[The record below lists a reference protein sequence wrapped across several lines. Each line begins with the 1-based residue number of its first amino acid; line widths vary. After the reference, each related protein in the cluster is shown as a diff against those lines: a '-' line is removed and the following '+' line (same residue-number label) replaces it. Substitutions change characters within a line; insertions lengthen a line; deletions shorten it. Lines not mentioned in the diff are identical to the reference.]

1 MRGPRVVFR
10 SSILPSEW
18 SCLGEVA
25 RAKFGFFGCRTI
37 RLVCRRGTAGTAA
50 WTPRPPLAAVCYAK
64 IAPVQ
69 STQVFRTIESLK
81 GLRSTRGGRRSS
93 LQTTRGGNPR
103 RRQWAPRPNFRP
115 RASARVI
122 STRDRMAELTAKK
135 PRRTRQPTEKRL
147 PVSSPARAT
156 EITPPG
162 GSPSHSLAR
171 PHRVAARRESARGQR
186 AAPET
191 RPRRRWPLEA
201 HAAPPAHPAG
211 TPMSPTCAAAWKTP
225 LAQPGRGAFA

>member
-1 MRGPRVVFR
+1 MA
-10 SSILPSEW
+10 W
-18 SCLGEVA
+18 SCRGSRHEQSSGFSGVGRFSWFAVA
-25 RAKFGFFGCRTI
+25 G
-37 RLVCRRGTAGTAA
+37 RRGRLPG
-50 WTPRPPLAAVCYAK
+50 PLGLRSQRSATRKSRQCRAHK
-64 IAPVQ
+64 
-69 STQVFRTIESLK
+69 SLGPSSLTK

-156 EITPPG
+156 EITPQG